1 MRHFHRRIRLYGVAE
16 QIYRLVGEKP
26 FTLEDLVQAGIRIY
40 PSNLVNLRTRG
51 AVTHPPDTENPSP
64 YGVARPRRVSKE
76 QGAAKYWILTP
87 EAVRVIRKEL
97 GEIGGDEDG
106 DGADLHCR
114 S

>member
-1 MRHFHRRIRLYGVAE
+1 MRYFHRRVKLYGVTE
-16 QIYRLVGEKP
+16 QIYKLVGERP
-26 FTLEDLVQAGIRIY
+26 FTLDDLLEAGINIH

-87 EAVRVIRKEL
+87 EAVEVIRREL
-97 GEIGGDEDG
+97 GEI
-106 DGADLHCR
+106 
-114 S
+114 